1 VELIEETVDVGPH
14 RLRIL
19 RPPEADALID
29 EERFGDD
36 EFLPYWAELWPSG
49 VALARVVAERDLR
62 GARVVELGCGL
73 GIPSVVAA
81 LGGAHALATDW
92 APEALELAAANGRRN
107 GAGVET
113 LICDWRDA
121 RELVERAP
129 WDLVLAADVLYEHR
143 NVEPLLDL
151 LPRLARDVL
160 IAEPGRPFA
169 REFFE
174 RAEERWTAEPVAD
187 RVVALTRK

>member
-1 VELIEETVDVGPH
+1 MELTEELVDVGPY

-29 EERFGDD
+29 EDRFADD
-36 EFLPYWAELWPSG
+36 EFLPYWAELWPAG
-49 VALARVVAERDLR
+49 VALARVVAERELR
-62 GARVVELGCGL
+62 GGGVVELGCGL
-73 GIPSVVAA
+73 GIPSAVAA
-81 LGGAHALATDW
+81 LGGAQVLATDW
-92 APEALELAAANGRRN
+92 APEALELAAANARRN
-107 GAGVET
+107 GAHVET

-129 WDLVLAADVLYEHR
+129 WDLVLAADVLYERR

-151 LPRLARDVL
+151 LPRLTTQVL

-169 REFFE
+169 SEFFD
-174 RAEERWTAEPVAD
+174 RAAERWNAELAAD
-187 RVVALTRK
+187 RVTALTRK